1 VLCNK
6 ANCWDILSLKLATLD
21 YCWQYSAR
29 SPVSCNLV
37 LFKMTAPV
45 LSEPRPPSPRLRRES
60 ELQDQ
65 DSLVPEDVE
74 FTCVSEAQ
82 PTEHLLRDLRFAWRC
97 VKHIKSNAIAI
108 AKDEKLLGIGAGQPN
123 RVKSTDIALER
134 VRTLAADASLLY
146 RP

>member
-1 VLCNK
+1 
-6 ANCWDILSLKLATLD
+6 
-21 YCWQYSAR
+21 
-29 SPVSCNLV
+29 
-37 LFKMTAPV
+37 MTAPV